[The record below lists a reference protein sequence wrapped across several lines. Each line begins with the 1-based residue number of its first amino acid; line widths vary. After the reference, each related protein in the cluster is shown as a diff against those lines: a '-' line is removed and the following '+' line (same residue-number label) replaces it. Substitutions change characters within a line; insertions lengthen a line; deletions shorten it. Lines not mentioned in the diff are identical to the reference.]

1 MSSPES
7 SPDLSR
13 KLRSLDL
20 AVRALTIL
28 KESRTLDLQGFW
40 QYDSKPLQ
48 RQGYSYDEVE
58 QAFIDLANKG
68 YTDKHGSYC
77 YITDRGST
85 TSSADLIYQELKAD
99 FDEIKKKVKS
109 YRFWTWATHVSIVI
123 SLVSILSLIPNL
135 SSSSPFL
142 GSLFALLF
150 LTSIASGFFCN
161 FKNDRARVPTEL
173 LSAVR
178 FYDVYS
184 VYRNVI
190 RRTGAEASLASAERM
205 VKHAGRAF
213 KIRLIDQSGWATLSF
228 EGKKISN
235 IGEEITTRLIPAMRE
250 AGTSGGAERVG
261 EVLANLTRYFIDP
274 SSENMSKSL
283 QLIQASR
290 ATQVPIPGHRDTLS
304 AMLGNPIVTY
314 AILAGLIIV
323 GYVYLVR
330 IMTWS
335 IFGEFIALV
344 GLLLGAMS
352 AAIILAQRMKK

>member
-1 MSSPES
+1 M
-7 SPDLSR
+7 
-13 KLRSLDL
+13 DL

-28 KESRTLDLQGFW
+28 RERRTLDLQGFW

-85 TSSADLIYQELKAD
+85 TSSADLIHQELKAD
-99 FDEIKKKVKS
+99 FDEIKKKVRAH
-109 YRFWTWATHVSIVI
+109 RFWTWATGVSIVI
-123 SLVSILSLIPNL
+123 SLVSVLLLILSL
-135 SSSSPFL
+135 SSPSPFL

-150 LTSIASGFFCN
+150 LASIASGFFCN
-161 FKNDRARVPTEL
+161 LKNDRARMPIEL

-178 FYDVYS
+178 FYDAYS

-190 RRTGAEASLASAERM
+190 RGTGIEASLARTERM

-213 KIRLIDQSGWATLSF
+213 KIGLTDPFGWATLSF
-228 EGKKISN
+228 ERKKISN

-250 AGTSGGAERVG
+250 VATSGGAERVG
-261 EVLANLTRYFIDP
+261 GVLANLTRYFLDP
-274 SSENMSKSL
+274 SPENMSKAL

-290 ATQVPIPGHRDTLS
+290 ATQVPIPAHRVTLS
-304 AMLGNPIVTY
+304 AMLGNPIVIY
-314 AILAGLIIV
+314 AILAALIIA
-323 GYVYLVR
+323 GYVCLVR
-330 IMTWS
+330 IMNWT
-335 IFGEFIALV
+335 IFGEIIGLV
-344 GLLLGAMS
+344 GLLLGAIS
-352 AAIILAQRMKK
+352 AAIILAQRIEK